1 MIPVMNRNTTYRI
14 NIPELSGGLNLRDGL
29 TLIKD
34 NQLTDELNMWNKGG
48 LLRTRPAIQGEY
60 NAELFEYFNGEKYE
74 VEYRVDNNAAVIIE
88 GKKYVLEYEIYK
100 KIMSNYDEENSTV
113 QMAKFRL
120 RHSFE
125 NVIELGTIAS
135 SNLYYVNMNCL
146 AIIDNGDVYVYVFA
160 EYSDYPP
167 SNVYEVWKI
176 ARKGNSYEAPTK
188 VKDDI
193 YAPIVLTNC
202 VSADRTDGNFAEY
215 EKPLPFST
223 QLEGFNLIGD
233 YYRIQYSLF
242 DNTDGASRPVIEDN
256 DTVKKDKY
264 SSFMFYALPYTPKY
278 LSALTEKTFTIT
290 LEYTN
295 KKGTFKHTVGLPFD
309 ENDNRVEETVG
320 ADGLYLHAYYAP
332 NSQVCYVCLNR
343 FDGVNETSAGV
354 AFKNDN
360 VNNNM
365 TITAPTYNP
374 NKNKEK
380 VFKMTRAI
388 WYGNTSLGLSGGN
401 RLFLGANLNEEDKS
415 LLVWSDLKNP
425 LYFSENNYNYVGDK
439 SQAITGFG
447 RQGSSLVIF
456 KENETY
462 ATQYTTNSISAE
474 DVVNQSIIDT
484 AANSAIFPM
493 TLINSQIGCNCP
505 DTVQLCR
512 NRLVWADKNGKIYTL
527 TAQNQYSERNIY
539 EVGEMLYKELEKC
552 DLSNAQ
558 SADWEDHYLLFV
570 GKNVY
575 VMDYNSYGYTNVAS
589 YTKTEDANLLI
600 PWHKWELPYDKYLP
614 LDVVRVTNAKE
625 LVLTRQKDVDSG
637 SWSDYIK
644 LCDGKADNYLVS
656 VPDIL
661 EERPIKCFI
670 QTKLFDFGY
679 PERYKTI
686 KKVCMSFGDNG
697 GEPITVQCIT
707 DTADN
712 DETIITLLTDENGPD
727 SPKYIKNK
735 QIVPYTKFSSHF
747 GLKVA
752 CEGQMLIESMTM
764 EYKNAGGIR

>member
-48 LLRTRPAIQGEY
+48 LLRTRPAVHGDY
-60 NAELFEYFNGEKYE
+60 NADIFEYFNGEKYE

-100 KIMSNYDEENSTV
+100 KIVPNYDEENSTV

-135 SNLYYVNMNCL
+135 LSSYYVNMNCL
-146 AIIDNGDVYVYVFA
+146 PIIDNGDIYVYVFG
-160 EYSDYPP
+160 EHDPNGDYNDYSI
-167 SNVYEVWKI
+167 WKI
-176 ARKGNSYEAPTK
+176 ERVGRTYKEPKEINDEAYIPT
-188 VKDDI
+188 VF
-193 YAPIVLTNC
+193 TNC
-202 VSADRTDGNFAEY
+202 VASYCETLSVNTPPRNAV
-215 EKPLPFST
+215 
-223 QLEGFNLIGD
+223 QVEGFNLI
-233 YYRIQYSLF
+233 S
-242 DNTDGASRPVIEDN
+242 
-256 DTVKKDKY
+256 DKY
-264 SSFMFYALPYTPKY
+264 KMVFSMYDYTELAQYPASAEVQSDATFMEYALPFTTKELCGKKY
-278 LSALTEKTFTIT
+278 KIT

-295 KKGTFKHTVGLPFD
+295 KELKKYVHSVALPYDVGS
-309 ENDNRVEETVG
+309 EYASVETE
-320 ADGLYLHAYYAP
+320 ACEDGFYLHAFFDKQNVCRIILN
-332 NSQVCYVCLNR
+332 NSSDSGNLNP
-343 FDGVNETSAGV
+343 DTIVKSQHI
-354 AFKNDN
+354 
-360 VNNNM
+360 NNNM
-365 TITAPTYNP
+365 TVTAPIINTS
-374 NKNKEK
+374 KDKEK
-380 VFKMTRAI
+380 IFKMTRAT

-401 RLFLGANLNEEDKS
+401 RVFLGGNTNENDKS
-415 LLVWSDLKNP
+415 LVVWSDLKNP
-425 LYFSENNYNYVGDK
+425 LYFDENNYIYVGDK
-439 SQAITGFG
+439 SQAVTAFG
-447 RQGSSLVIF
+447 KQGSSLVIF
-456 KENETY
+456 KEHETY
-462 ATQYTTNSISAE
+462 STQYTQNSITAE
-474 DVVNQSIIDT
+474 EVINQQIIDT
-484 AANSAIFPM
+484 AASSAMFPL
-493 TLINSQIGCNCP
+493 TLINPNIGCSCP
-505 DTVQLCR
+505 NTVQLCR
-512 NRLVWADKNGKIYTL
+512 NRLVWADNGKVYTL

-539 EVGEMLYKELEKC
+539 EIGEMIKN
-552 DLSNAQ
+552 DLVKLDMSNAQ

-575 VMDYNSYGYTNVAS
+575 VMDYSSYGYTNVAS

-600 PWHKWELPYDKYLP
+600 PWHKWELPYDKNLP
-614 LDVVRVTNAKE
+614 LDVVRVTNGKE

-656 VPDIL
+656 VPDVL

-735 QIVPYTKFSSHF
+735 QIVPYTKFSSRF
-747 GLKVA
+747 GLKIA
-752 CEGQMLIESMTM
+752 CEGQLLIESMTM